1 MQHCSPE
8 DLALAALGEELP
20 AEQADHLAG
29 CADCTAEVTSLRR
42 AVDAVDTADLPADDG
57 PAIPVPDRVWAAIAA
72 QTGVSTSPRPSAG
85 PALVGLPST
94 AGAPGREPDPA
105 PSTRTLRS
113 LPTPPADDAPDGGGS
128 AADAPTPARRPALRR
143 WLVVGAVAAG
153 LLVGVAV
160 GAAVTRGGPG
170 DPAPDTAADP
180 GSTVAAAR
188 LDPFG
193 DWDSTGEATLREVD
207 GRWDLQVQLTAPP
220 SPTEDGFYEVWL
232 LSADSGAVSLGN
244 LQGASGTYLVPY
256 GVDLSDYDTV
266 DVSLEPY
273 DGDPEHSTD
282 SIARGVLG

>member
-1 MQHCSPE
+1 VQHCSPE

-20 AEQADHLAG
+20 ADQADHLAG
-29 CADCTAEVTSLRR
+29 CAGCTAEVTSLRR
-42 AVDAVDTADLPADDG
+42 AVDALDTADLPQDDG

-85 PALVGLPST
+85 PALVGLPSASDGPAT
-94 AGAPGREPDPA
+94 APA
-105 PSTRTLRS
+105 ARTLRS
-113 LPTPPADDAPDGGGS
+113 LPAPPAAAPAEP
-128 AADAPTPARRPALRR
+128 AADPTPARRSALRR
-143 WLVVGAVAAG
+143 GLVAGAVAAA

-160 GAAVTRGGPG
+160 GAALTRGGPG
-170 DPAPDTAADP
+170 DPAPADP
-180 GSTVAAAR
+180 GSAVAAAR

-220 SPTEDGFYEVWL
+220 SPTADGFYEVWL
-232 LSADSGAVSLGN
+232 LSADGGAQSLGA
-244 LQGASGTYLVPY
+244 LQGASGSYAVPD

-273 DGDPEHSTD
+273 DGDPQHSTD

>member
-20 AEQADHLAG
+20 AEQADHLGG

-42 AVDAVDTADLPADDG
+42 AVDALDTADLPVDDG

-72 QTGVSTSPRPSAG
+72 QTGVSTAPRPSAG
-85 PALVGLPST
+85 PALIGLPST
-94 AGAPGREPDPA
+94 SGTPDPA
-105 PSTRTLRS
+105 ADTVPATRTLRS
-113 LPTPPADDAPDGGGS
+113 LPTPSAEGAPVPGEGADDARP
-128 AADAPTPARRPALRR
+128 PARRSPVRR

-170 DPAPDTAADP
+170 DPAPAPDP
-180 GSTVAAAR
+180 GSTVASAR

-207 GRWDLQVQLTAPP
+207 GRWDLQLQMTAPP
-220 SPTEDGFYEVWL
+220 PPTADGFYEVWL
-232 LSADSGAVSLGN
+232 LSADGGAQSLGT
-244 LQGASGTYLVPY
+244 LQGDSGSYAVPD
-256 GVDLSDYDTV
+256 GVDLADFDVV

-273 DGDPEHSTD
+273 DGDPQHSTD
-282 SIARGVLG
+282 SVARGTLG

>member
-1 MQHCSPE
+1 VQHCSPE

-42 AVDAVDTADLPADDG
+42 AVDALDTADLPEDDG

-72 QTGVSTSPRPSAG
+72 QTGVSTAPRPSAG

-94 AGAPGREPDPA
+94 PPGPVPDPS

-113 LPTPPADDAPDGGGS
+113 LPTPPADEPPDG
-128 AADAPTPARRPALRR
+128 AIEDTRARRSALRR
-143 WLVVGAVAAG
+143 WLVLGAVAAG

-170 DPAPDTAADP
+170 DPAPTPDST
-180 GSTVAAAR
+180 STVASAR

-193 DWDSTGEATLREVD
+193 DWDSSGEATLREVD
-207 GRWDLQVQLTAPP
+207 GRWDLQLQLTAPP
-220 SPTEDGFYEVWL
+220 PSTADGFYEVWL
-232 LSADSGAVSLGN
+232 LSADGGAQSLGA
-244 LQGASGTYLVPY
+244 LEGDSGSYAVPD

-273 DGDPEHSTD
+273 DGDPQHSTD
-282 SIARGVLG
+282 SIARGTLG